1 MQQSIS
7 SHYCRLPP
15 CKLEVAKK
23 EFAEMEAQGSIR
35 RAKGSWASPLH
46 MVEKADGTW
55 CPCGDYRPLNIATKP
70 DLYPPPHMEDL
81 SACL

>member
-23 EFAEMEAQGSIR
+23 EFVEMEAQGSIR

-55 CPCGDYRPLNIATKP
+55 CPFGD
-70 DLYPPPHMEDL
+70 
-81 SACL
+81 